1 MSVSFYKPRVEEHF
15 KGLPEKVSVV
25 VPLKK
30 GVSFLIVHIKEYPYA
45 IGDNPSVLSG
55 PPLTIGWK
63 SAHTVEVPL
72 DEHER
77 IRIPV
82 RRNIVQLKIPG
93 NVRMEMR
100 SNAGYTTREIIKGA
114 KIVSQT
120 KIERLETKQTL
131 FLAGK
136 QERREKIRRA
146 LLNSFTGR
154 KRVER
159 EYMVRAMSYSY

>member
-30 GVSFLIVHIKEYPYA
+30 GVSFSIVHIQEYPYA

-93 NVRMEMR
+93 NVRMEIR

-146 LLNSFTGR
+146 LLNCFTGR
-154 KRVER
+154 KRAER
-159 EYMVRAMSYSY
+159 EYMVRAMSFSY